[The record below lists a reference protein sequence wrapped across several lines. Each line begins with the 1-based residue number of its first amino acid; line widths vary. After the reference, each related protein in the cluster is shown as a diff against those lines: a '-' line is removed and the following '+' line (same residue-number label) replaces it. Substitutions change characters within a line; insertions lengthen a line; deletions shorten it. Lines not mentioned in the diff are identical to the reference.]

1 MQLGKIIDYK
11 IVSIS
16 KVKNFL
22 QELRQPYWTPF
33 QNWFELWSLY
43 SSIDW
48 ERKEILEPINMQI
61 IVKYEDFIS
70 QDLLWQWS

>member
-22 QELRQPYWTPF
+22 QEWRQPYGTPF
-33 QNWFELWSLY
+33 QNWFEFWSLY
-43 SSIDW
+43 SSIDR
-48 ERKEILEPINMQI
+48 ESKEILEPINMQI